1 MALEV
6 MMPQLGLTMK
16 EGLITEWKKKKG
28 DAVARGEVIFA
39 VENDKATVDVEAQGD
54 GVLASIL
61 VEEMVT
67 VPVGTI
73 VALIA
78 APGEKV
84 TATQNASA
92 VPPAR
97 PTTKASQPASP
108 ATPEAKPAA
117 MAANVD
123 GFVLASPFARQT
135 AESLGISLS
144 EVRGTG
150 PEGAVLGRDLPK
162 TDLMQSV
169 AVKAAFE
176 PLRSPVSSVPPA
188 PPAPPASPEANT
200 EISLSR
206 IQRVAAERMT
216 QSWTTIPQFTLYDDA
231 DAAPMLSLAERFKKA
246 GDSVSLTVILAKL
259 LAAAAGRHPLL
270 NAAWLGEGKVRSYAV
285 VNVNIAIDT
294 SEGLVVPVLR
304 ACASRGFRELGAD
317 LKAIAEKARNK
328 ALSPEDYEG
337 GTITL
342 SNLGMFGIARF
353 RAIINP
359 PQTAILAVG
368 RISEKVVQRASGF
381 ETRKF
386 IEYSITADHRV
397 VDGACAARFMA
408 TLKSYIENPLLLLD

>member
-28 DAVARGEVIFA
+28 DAVVRGEVIFA

-54 GVLASIL
+54 GILASIL

-73 VALIA
+73 VATIA

-84 TATQNASA
+84 TAAPGVAVAKPAAPQSVQAAWSA
-92 VPPAR
+92 
-97 PTTKASQPASP
+97 
-108 ATPEAKPAA
+108 PEAKPAA
-117 MAANVD
+117 KAVAKPVLSD
-123 GFVLASPFARQT
+123 GFVLASPFARQS
-135 AESLGISLS
+135 AESLGINLA

-162 TDLMQSV
+162 TDSMQAASV
-169 AVKAAFE
+169 KPAFE
-176 PLRSPVSSVPPA
+176 PQRSPA
-188 PPAPPASPEANT
+188 PTESNT
-200 EISLSR
+200 ERSLSR

-216 QSWTTIPQFTLYDDA
+216 ESWTTIPQFTLYDDA
-231 DAAPMLSLAERFKKA
+231 DAAQMLSLADRFKKA
-246 GDSVSLTVILAKL
+246 GDPVSLTVILAKL
-259 LAAAAGRHPLL
+259 LAAAAERHPLL
-270 NAAWLGEGKVRSYAV
+270 NATWLGEGKVRSYAIAN
-285 VNVNIAIDT
+285 VNVAVDT

-304 ACASRGFRELGAD
+304 ACASRGFKDLGID
-317 LKAIAEKARNK
+317 MKAIAEKARNK
-328 ALSPEDYEG
+328 ALSSEDYEG

-368 RISEKVVQRASGF
+368 RISEKVVQGASGF

-408 TLKSYIENPLLLLD
+408 TLKSFIENPVLMLD